1 MTHTVQ
7 CKSERVAGA

>member
-7 CKSERVAGA
+7 